1 MFLEVTRNKTKCF
14 DINTEKKKIPQW
26 FCYYLPENACF
37 GQPFQYRH
45 FGCCNWMG
53 LLPIYKRLVLL
64 NNTAYSEL
72 PDRTDQKFR

>member
-1 MFLEVTRNKTKCF
+1 MFLGVTRNKIKCF
-14 DINTEKKKIPQW
+14 DTNTGKRIAQKL
-26 FCYYLPENACF
+26 CYYKPENVCF

-53 LLPIYKRLVLL
+53 LLPFYKRLVLL